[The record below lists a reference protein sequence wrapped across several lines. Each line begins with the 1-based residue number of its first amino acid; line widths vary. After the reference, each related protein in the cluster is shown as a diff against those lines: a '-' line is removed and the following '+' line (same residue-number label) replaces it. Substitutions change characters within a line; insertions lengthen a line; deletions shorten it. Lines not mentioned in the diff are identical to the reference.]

1 MIDRSNHIPLY
12 IQLKEEIAKKIQEGV
27 FEVDSQI
34 PTEKELMEK
43 HSLGRATVREAI
55 SHLVNEGYL
64 YKKQG
69 IGTFVASRKP
79 SIGIGPLISLTYP
92 LEAVDIHP
100 TNLIIKSE
108 EIEPAEGLLET
119 MKWNKKKSCF
129 YLERVRY
136 AQNRPLALEYSYFD
150 NSFKKMENICDL
162 KGSLAKIIIKEM
174 KLNITKVEQV
184 IVPRLPNA
192 EEICKLSLED
202 KAQVFEL
209 KRWIYIEGMDEP
221 FYYLKFITPG
231 DIFNITF

>member
-1 MIDRSNHIPLY
+1 MIDRNKHVPLY
-12 IQLKEEIAKKIQEGV
+12 IQLKEEIAKKIKEGV
-27 FEVDSQI
+27 FEVESQI

-43 HSLGRATVREAI
+43 YSLGRATVREAI

-69 IGTFVASRKP
+69 IGTFVASIKP
-79 SIGIGPLISLTYP
+79 LIGIGPLISLTYP

-100 TNLIIKSE
+100 TNVIIKKE
-108 EIEPAEGLLET
+108 KIEPDKNLLEM
-119 MKWNKKKSCF
+119 MKWEGKRSCF

-136 AQNRPLALEYSYFD
+136 AQNRPIAIEYSYFD
-150 NSFKKMENICDL
+150 NSFKKIESICDL

-184 IVPRLPNA
+184 IIPRLPNE
-192 EEICKLSLED
+192 EEILRLTLE
-202 KAQVFEL
+202 KNEQVFEL
-209 KRWIYIEGMDEP
+209 KRWIYIKGMDEP